1 MVGGDM
7 MEPGMPGGEMPVD
20 GEGVDQ
26 GGMSPALK
34 WGLIIG
40 VPVVVLIVIIIIV
53 VAVKKRKAKLLED
66 DDDE

>member
-1 MVGGDM
+1 M
-7 MEPGMPGGEMPVD
+7 MPGGDMPVD

-26 GGMSPALK
+26 GGMAPALK

-40 VPVVVLIVIIIIV
+40 IPVVVLVVIIIAV
-53 VAVKKRKAKLLED
+53 VAVKKRKSRLLED